1 MLNDNP
7 VFDALICE
15 IEKSL
20 FNKQR
25 TNKTNPT
32 ELNERKREVQ
42 YYRELEKTHD
52 DIYGF

>member
-1 MLNDNP
+1 MLNNNP

-20 FNKQR
+20 FNKQSA
-25 TNKTNPT
+25 NKTNYA
-32 ELNERKREVQ
+32 ELNEGKREVQ